1 MCNNGVDCII
11 DSGGGGDG
19 NSGVNGIVAKGPQG
33 ILKGYLPLEWL
44 NHPLLV
50 GDGGGDGGGDGDGNG
65 GGGVGG
71 DRGGGGGG
79 DVDV

>member
-1 MCNNGVDCII
+1 MVVGSGGIGGVD
-11 DSGGGGDG
+11 D
-19 NSGVNGIVAKGPQG
+19 IVAKGPQG

-50 GDGGGDGGGDGDGNG
+50 VDGGGDGGGDRGGDGS
-65 GGGVGG
+65 G

-79 DVDV
+79 DVNV

>member
-1 MCNNGVDCII
+1 MCYNGVDCVVGSG
-11 DSGGGGDG
+11 DSGDG
-19 NSGVNGIVAKGPQG
+19 NGGLDDIVAKGPQG

-50 GDGGGDGGGDGDGNG
+50 GVGGGDGDGDG
-65 GGGVGG
+65 GGGWVG